1 MSRVWRASLMASALI
16 GASPRA
22 LHMAP
27 TAAADTT
34 RFVVDGIP
42 VILRRVVSNDVVS
55 ANVYLLGGVRQVTDE
70 TAGIEPFLL
79 DVSERGTLHYPQ
91 TVLRRDMARLGTTI
105 VVDPQLDWT
114 IVGARAT
121 SSTFDSTWAIMA
133 DRLMAPRLDS
143 ADVEIIRE
151 QYLSAVRQRDDNAD
165 ALVEW
170 LADSAA
176 FAGTP
181 YGRSLVGTERS
192 ISGLSRSTLRQYETT
207 QMVRSRLLIVIVG
220 NVDAAHVQ
228 RLVHASLGRLPAGT
242 YQWTIPAAMR
252 PITTTLVTRSRA
264 LPTNYI
270 LGYFHGPPAKS
281 PDYEALRLATS
292 ALSGQLFADIRT
304 RRNLS
309 YAVNAPFLDHA
320 VSAGG
325 LYVTTT
331 QPDTVLNLMRSNII
345 LLQANLVDP
354 TALDHLVQQF
364 ITEYFLDNET
374 DADQANF
381 LARAELYQGDYRDAD
396 RFVDD
401 LRRVT
406 PSDIQRVAR
415 TYMRDVAF
423 AYVGDTTKVSRE
435 AVEVF

>member
-1 MSRVWRASLMASALI
+1 MSAMVSALI
-16 GASPRA
+16 CGWPQPA
-22 LHMAP
+22 LAP
-27 TAAADTT
+27 AAVGDTS

-42 VILRRVVSNDVVS
+42 VILRRVATNDVVS

-79 DVSERGTLHYPQ
+79 DVSERGTLHYPRS
-91 TVLRRDMARLGTTI
+91 TLRRTMARLGTTI
-105 VVDPQLDWT
+105 VVEPQLDWT
-114 IVGARAT
+114 AVGVRAT
-121 SSTFDSTWAIMA
+121 SNTFDSTWAIMA
-133 DRLMAPRLDS
+133 ERLMAPRLDS
-143 ADVEIIRE
+143 ADIEIIRD
-151 QYLSAVRQRDDNAD
+151 QYRSAVRQRDDNAD

-170 LADSAA
+170 LADSSA
-176 FAGTP
+176 FAGSP

-192 ISGLSRSTLRQYETT
+192 IDAMSHATLRQYLAT
-207 QMVRSRLLIVIVG
+207 QMVRSRMLIVVVG

-228 RLVHASLGRLPAGT
+228 RLVHASLARLPAGT
-242 YQWTIPAAMR
+242 YHWTIPSALP
-252 PITTTLVTRSRA
+252 PIATTLVRRERA
-264 LPTNYI
+264 VPTNYI
-270 LGYFHGPPAKS
+270 LGYFLGPPATS

-292 ALSGQLFADIRT
+292 ALSGQLFSEIRT

-309 YAVNAPFLDHA
+309 YAVNAPFLDRA
-320 VSAGG
+320 LSAGG

-331 QPDTVLNLMRSNII
+331 HPDTVLNLMRSNII

-354 TALDHLVQQF
+354 TALDRLVQQF

-381 LARAELYQGDYRDAD
+381 LARAELYQGDYREAD
-396 RFVDD
+396 HFVDD

-415 TYMRDVAF
+415 TYMRNVAF
-423 AYVGDTTKVSRE
+423 AYVGDTTQVSR
-435 AVEVF
+435 ATVSIF

>member
-1 MSRVWRASLMASALI
+1 MTRAWRMGTVMAALI
-16 GASPRA
+16 GWPSAGRTPQREVV
-22 LHMAP
+22 
-27 TAAADTT
+27 DTT

-42 VILRRVVSNDVVS
+42 VILRRVVTNDVVS
-55 ANVYLLGGVRQVTDE
+55 ANVYLLGGARQVTDE

-79 DVSERGTLHYPQ
+79 DVSERGTVHYPRS
-91 TVLRRDMARLGTTI
+91 VLRRTMARLGTTI
-105 VVDPQLDWT
+105 VVEPQLDWT
-114 IVGARAT
+114 VVGVRAT
-121 SSTFDSTWAIMA
+121 SATFDSTWAILA
-133 DRLMAPRLDS
+133 DRLTAPRLDS

-170 LADSAA
+170 LADSSA
-176 FAGTP
+176 FVGSP

-192 ISGLSRSTLRQYETT
+192 IDAISRSSLRQYLAT
-207 QMVRSRLLIVIVG
+207 QMVRSRMLIVIVG
-220 NVDAAHVQ
+220 NIDAPHVQ
-228 RLVHASLGRLPAGT
+228 RLVHASLARLPAGT
-242 YQWTIPAAMR
+242 YHWTIPAALP
-252 PITTTLVTRSRA
+252 PIATSLVVRARA

-270 LGYFHGPPAKS
+270 LGYFHGPPATS
-281 PDYEALRLATS
+281 ADYQALRLATS
-292 ALSGQLFADIRT
+292 ALSGQLFAEIRT

-309 YAVNAPFLDHA
+309 YAVNAPFLDRA

-331 QPDTVLNLMRSNII
+331 EPDTVLNLMRSNII

-354 TALDHLVQQF
+354 AALDHLVQQF

-381 LARAELYQGDYRDAD
+381 LARAELYQGDYRQAD
-396 RFVDD
+396 RFVDE

-406 PSDIQRVAR
+406 PADIQRVAQ

-423 AYVGDTTKVSRE
+423 AYVGDTTRVSKT

>member
-1 MSRVWRASLMASALI
+1 MTRVWCAGAIVAALL
-16 GASPRA
+16 GSP
-22 LHMAP
+22 P
-27 TAAADTT
+27 AARTPPRETADTT

-42 VILRRVVSNDVVS
+42 VILRRVVTNDVVS
-55 ANVYLLGGVRQVTDE
+55 ANVYLLGGARQVTDE

-79 DVSERGTLHYPQ
+79 DVSERGTQHYPRS
-91 TVLRRDMARLGTTI
+91 VLRQKMARLGTTI
-105 VVDPQLDWT
+105 VVEPQLDWT
-114 IVGARAT
+114 VVGVRAT
-121 SSTFDSTWAIMA
+121 SATFDSTWAIMA

-143 ADVEIIRE
+143 ADVALIRD
-151 QYLSAVRQRDDNAD
+151 QYLSAIRQRDDNAD

-170 LADSAA
+170 LADSSA
-176 FAGTP
+176 FAGSP

-192 ISGLSRSTLRQYETT
+192 IAATTPAGLREYLTT
-207 QMVRSRLLIVIVG
+207 QMVRSRMLIVIVG
-220 NVDAAHVQ
+220 NIDAQHVQ
-228 RLVHASLGRLPAGT
+228 RLVHASLARLPVGA
-242 YQWTIPAAMR
+242 YRWTIPAALP
-252 PITTTLVTRSRA
+252 PIGTSLVERSRA

-270 LGYFHGPPAKS
+270 LGYFHGPPATS
-281 PDYEALRLATS
+281 ADYEALRLATS
-292 ALSGQLFADIRT
+292 ALSGQLFQEIRT

-309 YAVNAPFLDHA
+309 YAVNAPFLDRA
-320 VSAGG
+320 VSGGG

-354 TALDHLVQQF
+354 AALDRLVQQF

-381 LARAELYQGDYRDAD
+381 LARAELYQGDYRRAD

-406 PSDIQRVAR
+406 PADIQRVAR
-415 TYMRDVAF
+415 TYMRDIAF
-423 AYVGDTTKVSRE
+423 AYVGDTTRVSKT
-435 AVEVF
+435 AVDVF